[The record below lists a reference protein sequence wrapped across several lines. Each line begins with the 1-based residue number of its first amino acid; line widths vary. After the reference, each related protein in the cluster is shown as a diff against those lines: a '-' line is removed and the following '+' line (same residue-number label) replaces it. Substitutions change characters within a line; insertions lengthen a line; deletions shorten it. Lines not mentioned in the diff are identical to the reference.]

1 MTQPPDP
8 DALVGSLADDTL
20 LQAGAANLPASLG
33 RPEVLPP
40 TRWRGP
46 IVASGVV
53 MTAATL
59 LLGVALILLGVAR
72 AFSDGADILDGVL
85 VALGFLLAGT
95 HWGWVH
101 VAELTA
107 GNIARH
113 EGREIVDRR
122 SRWLTAIAPYARE
135 EVTTEV
141 EDDGSIAIV
150 RERYRPVPTRD
161 GRFTFVREITA
172 REVHPEDE
180 PSAQVTERAEL
191 LRREAAQATA
201 QARERYEAAAD
212 AREMAHLLNEDERER
227 LQTRRANARALSEQ
241 INSHLQ
247 APPLDE

>member
-8 DALVGSLADDTL
+8 DALVGALADAEL
-20 LQAGAANLPASLG
+20 LEPGAGNLPAALG
-33 RPEVLPP
+33 RPEVIPP
-40 TRWRGP
+40 AHWRGP

-53 MTAATL
+53 LTAATL
-59 LLGVALILLGVAR
+59 LVGIALVLLGVVR
-72 AFSDGADILDGVL
+72 AFSDGADLLDGVL

-107 GNIARH
+107 GRMARH
-113 EGREIVDRR
+113 ESSEIVDRR
-122 SRWLTAIAPYARE
+122 QQWLSAIAPYARE

-141 EDDGSIAIV
+141 EEDGSIAIV
-150 RERYRPVPTRD
+150 RERFLPVAAGQ
-161 GRFTFVREITA
+161 GRFTFVREVTT
-172 REVHPEDE
+172 REVHAEDE
-180 PSAQVTERAEL
+180 PSAQVTERAEQ
-191 LRREAAQATA
+191 LRREAALATA

-212 AREMAHLLNEDERER
+212 ARETAQLLDADERER
-227 LQTRRANARALSEQ
+227 LATRRANARALSEQ